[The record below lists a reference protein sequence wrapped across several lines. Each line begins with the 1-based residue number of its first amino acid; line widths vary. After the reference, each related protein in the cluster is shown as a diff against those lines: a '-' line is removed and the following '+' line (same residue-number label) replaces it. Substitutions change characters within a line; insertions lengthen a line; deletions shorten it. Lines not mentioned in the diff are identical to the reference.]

1 MPRQNSEVASRQHIP
16 TNVTINAWSQSL
28 LLSETVLRH
37 CTSEMRVA
45 KQFEDNHP
53 VLPAREPFQAVTVVG
68 AATRKGVGLL
78 IVRQANMPHL
88 GMHEAVH

>member
-16 TNVTINAWSQSL
+16 TDVTINAWSQSL
-28 LLSETVLRH
+28 LLSETVLRL

-45 KQFEDNHP
+45 KQFEDNRITISASDRA
-53 VLPAREPFQAVTVVG
+53 ARHEAQ
-68 AATRKGVGLL
+68 GVGLL